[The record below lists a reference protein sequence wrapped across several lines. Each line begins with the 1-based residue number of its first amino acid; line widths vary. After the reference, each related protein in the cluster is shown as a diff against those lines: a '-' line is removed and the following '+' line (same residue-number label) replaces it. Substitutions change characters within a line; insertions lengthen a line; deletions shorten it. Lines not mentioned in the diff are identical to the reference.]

1 MNVWLLLIGMG
12 LVTYAIRLSLIV
24 LIGRVD
30 VPPIIQ
36 RALRF
41 VPPAVLSAIIFPEL
55 LRPGGTLDLSFGNVR
70 LLAGVLAALV
80 AWRTK
85 NVLADDCS
93 WHGGAVGL
101 AGSGS
106 LKYHRDA
113 SATFIASSRV
123 PNWNEIQ
130 RLLIGRQCQHLLDL
144 IVIECPDGY
153 CAQIQR
159 RRL

>member
-1 MNVWLLLIGMG
+1 MSVWLLLIGMG

-36 RALRF
+36 QALRF

-70 LLAGVLAALV
+70 LLAGVLAAGI

-85 NVLADDCS
+85 NVLLTI
-93 WHGGAVGL
+93 GVGMVAL
-101 AGSGS
+101 WV
-106 LKYHRDA
+106 LQVV
-113 SATFIASSRV
+113 V
-123 PNWNEIQ
+123 PK
-130 RLLIGRQCQHLLDL
+130 
-144 IVIECPDGY
+144 
-153 CAQIQR
+153 
-159 RRL
+159 